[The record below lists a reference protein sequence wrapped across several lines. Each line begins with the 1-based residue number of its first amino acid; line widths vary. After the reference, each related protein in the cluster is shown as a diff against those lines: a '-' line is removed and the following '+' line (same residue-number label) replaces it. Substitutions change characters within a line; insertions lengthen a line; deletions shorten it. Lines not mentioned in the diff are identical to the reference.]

1 MLLVSDTVEIYF
13 FLDDRMTR
21 MTCDL
26 NDLNDPNDLNDLNDL
41 NDWMTGS
48 FTDD

>member
-1 MLLVSDTVEIYF
+1 
-13 FLDDRMTR
+13 MTR
-21 MTCDL
+21 MTCEL